1 MVDTV
6 YKNIINSL
14 IFIIMI
20 SEDVRKR
27 VVEQEIGVKSM
38 EDYMAEKLMEI
49 ERNKLDLYKADVLI
63 RAYKQLNVRH
73 KNIIDVQRVAL
84 KEVQLEAEIDKT
96 KNN

>member
-1 MVDTV
+1 
-6 YKNIINSL
+6 
-14 IFIIMI
+14 MI

-27 VVEQEIGVKSM
+27 VVEQEIGVNSM

>member
-1 MVDTV
+1 
-6 YKNIINSL
+6 
-14 IFIIMI
+14 MI

-38 EDYMAEKLMEI
+38 ENYMAEKLMEI